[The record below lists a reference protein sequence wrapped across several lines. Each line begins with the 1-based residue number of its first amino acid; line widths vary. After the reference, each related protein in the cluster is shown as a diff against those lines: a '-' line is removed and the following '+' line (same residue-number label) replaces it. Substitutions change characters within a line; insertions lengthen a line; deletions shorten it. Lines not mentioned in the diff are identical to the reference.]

1 MANLNKIY
9 ADLDLRFTKQPGTGD
24 LSMVYDDRA
33 VINSVKNL
41 LLTNFYERPWQPS
54 IGSNIDAMLFE
65 NIDTLMETTIAQDI
79 KNVINNYEPRVTIQK
94 IDVKVNEE
102 ETGYNVTLTFF
113 VGNNTGSTT
122 VSLLLERDR

>member
-79 KNVINNYEPRVTIQK
+79 KNVINN
-94 IDVKVNEE
+94 
-102 ETGYNVTLTFF
+102 
-113 VGNNTGSTT
+113 
-122 VSLLLERDR
+122 